1 MLQYKGYFYR
11 ITNMAIIPNTGGPTV
26 SENAEQMEAKQ
37 RAEEEFAQRWENA
50 DFTKASREFMEW
62 LWIDEFDP
70 NRQEAAKELVASQ
83 ESEEEDPDEDLFAK
97 LEAAEWNWD
106 NQQITEWW
114 NQHGAWNDVV
124 ESSAWNEA
132 IEKSEQRDNQGK
144 RTESELWEAHP
155 ENSEIELWEEIPWA
169 SSQEAPISWNESTEV
184 LDASPQWEYTV
195 LFENFATQWK
205 ITLNDLAKLQQWD
218 INSENYATVIE
229 GLEIDSEK
237 KTELVWS
244 LDYLT
249 DTTRIQEAESELN
262 TEFKDVF
269 SEAQISSSSAEVVW
283 RTDFH
288 ANAFNEVSQHYIGWD
303 TKTPEER
310 NTDLSMALSMAA
322 ESLWRWAQVN
332 INAGN
337 SETFN
342 KNMSIARN
350 TDISNTQRFEALAQI
365 SLITNRVDWI
375 KWWRR
380 TSEQMRISAN
390 RKLAE
395 KGQLEHFQQLIA
407 QYQQQS
413 INSEARNLIA
423 EQLQTLTQENNI
435 SSWEATAL
443 AWWEL
448 DIFSDSIQE
457 WVPETA

>member
-1 MLQYKGYFYR
+1 
-11 ITNMAIIPNTGGPTV
+11 
-26 SENAEQMEAKQ
+26 
-37 RAEEEFAQRWENA
+37 
-50 DFTKASREFMEW
+50 
-62 LWIDEFDP
+62 
-70 NRQEAAKELVASQ
+70 
-83 ESEEEDPDEDLFAK
+83 
-97 LEAAEWNWD
+97 
-106 NQQITEWW
+106 
-114 NQHGAWNDVV
+114 
-124 ESSAWNEA
+124 
-132 IEKSEQRDNQGK
+132 
-144 RTESELWEAHP
+144 
-155 ENSEIELWEEIPWA
+155 
-169 SSQEAPISWNESTEV
+169 
-184 LDASPQWEYTV
+184 
-195 LFENFATQWK
+195 
-205 ITLNDLAKLQQWD
+205 
-218 INSENYATVIE
+218 
-229 GLEIDSEK
+229 
-237 KTELVWS
+237 
-244 LDYLT
+244 
-249 DTTRIQEAESELN
+249 
-262 TEFKDVF
+262 
-269 SEAQISSSSAEVVW
+269 
-283 RTDFH
+283 
-288 ANAFNEVSQHYIGWD
+288 
-303 TKTPEER
+303 
-310 NTDLSMALSMAA
+310 MALSMAA